1 MHVCL
6 SRVTLLLVLLWALP
20 PARAQQA
27 PSNDLLL
34 ILDASGSMWGRA
46 EGEEKIVIARRV
58 LKDLASRLADDSE
71 VGLIAYGHRREGD
84 CADIETVV
92 PFGPLDR
99 ASLVSKVEALNPKGK
114 TPITQS
120 IEQAVAAVKERAD
133 PATIVLLSDGIETC
147 SGDPCAAVG
156 AAKKSGADFLLHVIG
171 FDLSKENVA
180 SLECAAQA
188 GGGLYFDAKN
198 ADELKAAL
206 NQAVESTEEPA
217 DSALSV
223 KALQNGQLVDAT
235 VVVTN
240 AESGEDAASGRTYT
254 AATTNPRVLPLPAGT
269 YNVVVRAVSIR
280 GATQHNFDGV
290 VLKPGETVGK
300 VADFST
306 GELSVLVKRNGE
318 LSDATVA
325 VYEPGTRKQVA
336 GGRTYRA
343 ANSNPRIVTLTAGTY
358 DVVVGSVEL
367 ASPTTQRFD
376 GVVIKPGERV
386 ELVHEYESGTLRV
399 GAKNGADLV
408 DATVTIHKAGER
420 PQLAGGRTYTDAKTN
435 PKSFVLTP
443 GRYRVV
449 VGPVR
454 LPGKEKKESEVAVPA
469 DGDAEW
475 IVARNDGVDSPA
487 PLNRP
492 YRLCPQNLH
501 ESSCTLSAWWPTS
514 WSESGSRCST
524 CSSSGNFSDVA
535 GMDSA

>member
-1 MHVCL
+1 M
-6 SRVTLLLVLLWALP
+6 RVPFRVALLLILVFPFAVSQ
-20 PARAQQA
+20 AQQS
-27 PSNDLLL
+27 PSSDLLL

-46 EGEEKIVIARRV
+46 QGEEKIVIARRV
-58 LKDLASRLADDSE
+58 LQDLASRLPNDSD

-92 PFGPLDR
+92 PLGPLDR
-99 ASLVSKVEALNPKGK
+99 TALVSKIESLNPKGK

-120 IEQAVAAVKERAD
+120 IEQAVAAVKGRTD
-133 PATIVLLSDGIETC
+133 PTIIVLLSDGIETC

-156 AAKKSGADFLLHVIG
+156 AARKSGANFLLHVIG

-198 ADELKAAL
+198 ADQLSAAL
-206 NQAVESTEEPA
+206 NRAVETTEESA

-223 KALQNGQLVDAT
+223 KALQNGELVDAS

-240 AESGEDAASGRTYT
+240 ASTGEEAGGGRTYT

-280 GATQHNFDGV
+280 GATEQNFDGV
-290 VLKPGETVGK
+290 VLKPAETIEK

-343 ANSNPRIVTLTAGTY
+343 ASSNPKVVALTAGTY
-358 DVVVGSVEL
+358 DVAVGSVEL
-367 ASPTTQRFD
+367 AAPAVQRFD
-376 GVVIKPGERV
+376 GVVIKPSERL
-386 ELVHEYESGTLRV
+386 ELVHEYDSGTLRV
-399 GAKNGADLV
+399 GAKNGAELV
-408 DATVTIHKAGER
+408 DATVTIYQAGER
-420 PQLAGGRTYTDAKTN
+420 AQLAGGRTYTDAKTN
-435 PKSFVLTP
+435 PKAFVLTP
-443 GRYRVV
+443 GRYRVA

-454 LPGKEKKESEVAVPA
+454 LPGKERKESEIDVPA
-469 DGDAEW
+469 RGDAEW
-475 IVARNDGVDSPA
+475 IVDFA
-487 PLNRP
+487 
-492 YRLCPQNLH
+492 Q
-501 ESSCTLSAWWPTS
+501 
-514 WSESGSRCST
+514 
-524 CSSSGNFSDVA
+524 
-535 GMDSA
+535 